1 MWARL
6 ITCPEA
12 ELIKVGAAAVVG
24 LTQVVTAA
32 AWWFQLHQLKT
43 PVPAGAGGRHVRG
56 SRAG

>member
-1 MWARL
+1 MRMWVRL

-32 AWWFQLHQLKT
+32 VWRFQLHQLKT
-43 PVPAGAGGRHVRG
+43 PVPAGA
-56 SRAG
+56 